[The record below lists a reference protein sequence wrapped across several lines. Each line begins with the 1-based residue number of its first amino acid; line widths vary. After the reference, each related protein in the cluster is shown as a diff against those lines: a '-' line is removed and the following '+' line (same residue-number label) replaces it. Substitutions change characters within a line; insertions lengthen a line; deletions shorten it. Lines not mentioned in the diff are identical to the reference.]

1 MWPASTKDFM
11 NVSCFTSL
19 SENEEGGIE
28 KMKNFPN
35 AHSRY
40 SRKLPLCYAAS

>member
-1 MWPASTKDFM
+1 MWPASTEGFM
-11 NVSCFTSL
+11 NVGCFTSL

-40 SRKLPLCYAAS
+40 SRKLLLWYAAS